1 MIPRPTTTGS
11 IGGSLCSTPGAAM
24 SIALLGG
31 DRYEGVTISLDE
43 RDALLHLY
51 GFDLD
56 GAAKEARA
64 HAEESNKAALAR
76 HEAAMAKR
84 SRWDP
89 VPPMPVLQ
97 PEGSARL
104 MVAGA
109 SRNMF
114 RHAEADG
121 LRMVAAVARYLSPGD
136 DPVRFLI
143 SIMAEAGIDV
153 QEDPD
158 WYGGL
163 EEDEP

>member
-1 MIPRPTTTGS
+1 MTPRPTTTGS
-11 IGGSLCSTPGAAM
+11 IGGSLCSTPSAAT

-31 DRYEGVTISLDE
+31 DRYEGVTISRDE
-43 RDALLHLY
+43 RDALQRLY
-51 GFDLD
+51 GVDMR

-64 HAEESNKAALAR
+64 HAEASHK
-76 HEAAMAKR
+76 AAMAKR

-89 VPPMPVLQ
+89 VPREPVLE
-97 PEGSARL
+97 PDGAARL

-121 LRMVAAVARYLSPGD
+121 LRMVAAAARYLAPGD

-143 SIMAEAGIDV
+143 SIMAEAGLDV
-153 QEDPD
+153 GEDPD
-158 WYGGL
+158 WYGGS
-163 EEDEP
+163 EEYDP

>member
-1 MIPRPTTTGS
+1 MTPRPTTT
-11 IGGSLCSTPGAAM
+11 GGSLCSTPSAAL

-31 DRYEGVTISLDE
+31 DRYEGVTISRDE
-43 RDALLHLY
+43 CDALQRLY
-51 GFDLD
+51 GFDITS
-56 GAAKEARA
+56 AAKEARD
-64 HAEESNKAALAR
+64 HAEAAHKVAMA
-76 HEAAMAKR
+76 EYDAAMAKR

-89 VPPMPVLQ
+89 VPPVPVLQ
-97 PEGSARL
+97 PDGAARL

-143 SIMAEAGIDV
+143 SIMAEAGLDV
-153 QEDPD
+153 GEDPD
-158 WYGGL
+158 WYGGS